1 MKTTSIGLLVSLT
14 LTLAAC
20 GQTQQ
25 PAEQGRPPLGPAP
38 QVPAMLHAQASSL
51 IFTAFTG
58 SATSANTYN
67 ATSLASALVGS
78 GVTVSNATF
87 KGARAATALFAGG
100 TPSVG
105 FASGVILSTGPA
117 SSFRGPNTVTQ
128 SDSMNNESLAQT
140 GDAQLLTLA
149 QQAATAAGSPQ
160 PTSTWDAAALEFDFV
175 PQSDLV
181 YFNYVFA
188 SEEYDEWINTK
199 YNDVFGFF
207 INGQNCALVPQPGS
221 GTGQVP
227 VSVNTVNT
235 NRNAPLFRSN
245 TTAGPLMAETSA
257 DGLTTTLTCAVTV
270 TPNAVNHA
278 KLAIADG
285 SDEYVNS
292 FVMIQA
298 GSFSTS
304 NANAPE
310 LTLPGDQTIEATG
323 STMTVPYTVTATDMQ
338 DGDLTEQ
345 VQCTP
350 TTALTLAVGDNV
362 TVTCSVTDSGGL
374 TTKGSF
380 TVKVVDTTP
389 PALNLPAAQTL
400 TATGAQGATITFS
413 ATATDLGQDV
423 PVTCTPASGSVFGFG
438 TTTVT
443 CAATDA
449 QGLTSTGTFTV
460 TVNFLTAGGF
470 FKDGWND
477 VKKVGS
483 TWPMKVLPPTYADGR
498 VATDLADGLT
508 VTLNGQVTPGEW
520 TWNGQFYESTLKTK
534 GMQAGQYDVS
544 VIYRGVEIARNTL
557 TLR

>member
-1 MKTTSIGLLVSLT
+1 MKLKSSGLLLSLAI
-14 LTLAAC
+14 TLAAC

-25 PAEQGRPPLGPAP
+25 PTEQGRLRSGPTTQAP
-38 QVPAMLHAQASSL
+38 ALLQAQASSL
-51 IFTAFTG
+51 TFTAFGGAATG
-58 SATSANTYN
+58 TNTYN
-67 ATSLASALVGS
+67 ATSLASALVGP

-87 KGARAATALFAGG
+87 KGARAATALFGGG

-117 SSFRGPNTVTQ
+117 TSFRGPNTVTATQ
-128 SDSMNNESLAQT
+128 
-140 GDAQLLTLA
+140 GDAAENFDQVGDTQLLTLA
-149 QQAATAAGSPQ
+149 RQAATAAGSPQ
-160 PTSTWDAAALEFDFV
+160 PTSTRDAAALEFDFV
-175 PQSDLV
+175 PQGDLV

-188 SEEYDEWINTK
+188 SEEYDEWINTQ

-207 INGQNCALVPQPGS
+207 INGQNCALVPSPG

-227 VSVNTVNT
+227 VSVNTVNAS
-235 NRNAPLFRSN
+235 RNAALFRPN
-245 TTAGPLMAETSA
+245 TTAGPLLAETSA

-285 SDEYVNS
+285 SDPYVNS

-310 LTLPGDQTIEATG
+310 LTLPGNQTIEATAP
-323 STMTVPYTVTATDMQ
+323 TMTVPYTVTATDVQ
-338 DGDLTEQ
+338 DGDLTSR

-350 TTALTLAVGDNV
+350 TSALTLAVGESS

-374 TTKGSF
+374 TSRGSF
-380 TVKVVDTTP
+380 TVRVVDTTP
-389 PALNLPAAQTL
+389 PALNLPAPQTL
-400 TATGAQGATITFS
+400 NATNAQGAVATFT

-443 CAATDA
+443 CTATDA

-483 TWPMKVLPPTYADGR
+483 TWPMKVLPPNYADGR

-520 TWNGQFYESTLKTK
+520 TWNGQFYESNLKTK
-534 GMQAGQYDVS
+534 GMQVGQYDVR
-544 VIYRGVEIARNTL
+544 VAYHGVEIARNTL